1 MKIHIYRKLVFMVMS
16 LILISACT
24 DGFEE
29 LNTDPNQP
37 LEVPTSSLISGA
49 ERELVRSIF
58 GNHEELVGIGLSA
71 SIFTQQISNLR
82 GAFDDIYAT
91 VEYDFSDFYIR
102 GLRDLEEVIIL
113 NTNEETKAEAAK
125 SGPNENQ
132 IAVAMILKAWAF
144 HNITDVWGDIPY
156 SQALSGSDFPLPV
169 YDTQED
175 IYLDLLSELT
185 AASAMIDV
193 SAGDIEG
200 DIIYAGNMSKWQ
212 LFANS
217 LKMRIGLRL
226 SKVAPGIASVA
237 VAEAFNAG
245 VFTSNDDNAKY
256 EYLPSAPNY
265 NPWYFRFELSV
276 PNYGVG
282 STLIDMLK
290 GFNDPR
296 LEMYADTAFNQ
307 DLGGGFVGNPV
318 GYDRAAG
325 SAISDFAVSWPDA
338 ENVLGQ
344 TTPFTIMTY
353 SEVLFVLAEAA
364 ERGWITGTVKDYY
377 QMAITASIEQWG
389 VTDPTTI
396 ADYLAQP
403 SVTLDATNPIKSIG
417 DQKYI
422 ALYMQGV
429 QTWSEWRRLG
439 YPELEI
445 ARDAVIAGMPR
456 RRGYP
461 PSEITLNKDNYDIA
475 VSRQGVDDLLTRM
488 WWDL

>member
-1 MKIHIYRKLVFMVMS
+1 LGRCS
-16 LILISACT
+16 
-24 DGFEE
+24 
-29 LNTDPNQP
+29 
-37 LEVPTSSLISGA
+37 
-49 ERELVRSIF
+49 
-58 GNHEELVGIGLSA
+58 
-71 SIFTQQISNLR
+71 
-82 GAFDDIYAT
+82 
-91 VEYDFSDFYIR
+91 
-102 GLRDLEEVIIL
+102 
-113 NTNEETKAEAAK
+113 
-125 SGPNENQ
+125 
-132 IAVAMILKAWAF
+132 
-144 HNITDVWGDIPY
+144 Y
-156 SQALSGSDFPLPV
+156 SQALSGSDFPLPI

-185 AASAMIDV
+185 TASAMIDV

-403 SVTLDATNPIKSIG
+403 SVTLDSTNPIKSIG

-429 QTWSEWRRLG
+429 KHGQNGEDW
-439 YPELEI
+439 
-445 ARDAVIAGMPR
+445 VI
-456 RRGYP
+456 
-461 PSEITLNKDNYDIA
+461 LN
-475 VSRQGVDDLLTRM
+475 
-488 WWDL
+488 